1 MHKKSFLY
9 FFIFCLI
16 ISLSG
21 CGTSNADSTPTD
33 VATSVSETFSETTA
47 DTTATENKN
56 EMVASSEP
64 TANPKAELTIP
75 DLPDDFIECTK
86 YIGQNISEI
95 GLNQLFKALGKVL
108 YMTILELFPFSSDGI
123 IQQSLIL
130 LFPLM
135 ITNIF
140 RAMSILI

>member
-1 MHKKSFLY
+1 M
-9 FFIFCLI
+9 
-16 ISLSG
+16 SG
-21 CGTSNADSTPTD
+21 CGTSDADSTPTD
-33 VATSVSETFSETTA
+33 VATSVSETFSESTA
-47 DTTATENKN
+47 DTTATESKN
-56 EMVASSEP
+56 EMIASSEP
-64 TANPKAELTIP
+64 TADPEVELTIP

-95 GLNQLFKALGKVL
+95 GLDLTNGILNHLFKVLEKVL
-108 YMTILELFPFSSDGI
+108 YITILELFPFSSDGI

-130 LFPLM
+130 LFLLM